1 MKVYNIFICF
11 VIECYCRK
19 LVEYC
24 YLKFQGNKN
33 DIFRKKYCDVL
44 LFICLFLISIFMY
57 NILLM
62 YNIFI
67 CYCFWKFIVLLM
79 LVEVEVN
86 ISFF

>member
-1 MKVYNIFICF
+1 MKVYIIFNCF

-24 YLKFQGNKN
+24 YLKFQGDKN
-33 DIFRKKYCDVL
+33 DIFRQKYCDVL

-62 YNIFI
+62 YNIFW
-67 CYCFWKFIVLLM
+67 FL
-79 LVEVEVN
+79 
-86 ISFF
+86 